1 MRKFLLSMVL
11 VLTIGLSAMV
21 WRIDDFETGDFTDLT
36 NSDLDADGSF
46 WSVVPTAKK
55 GGAFMAR
62 SESIAK
68 TPDNLLNYPSV
79 YVEVDAFVSFWVAA
93 EDSAKYSETYQLL
106 IDFANPCQP
115 GVSEVIWEETLTSSD
130 WKEVVIDL
138 KPFILAN
145 NPGAYD
151 AYIYLGIRHNGSAD
165 QSALL
170 VDDVMIKT
178 YPVYLYD
185 EGLFSIPESVVEPYS
200 NVSFQF
206 YVYDTTA
213 YDYLN
218 DWSWIGFDQVEL
230 HYVLTDASGAHPE
243 EFISL
248 TEIPCSDPRY
258 PDTYVYIGDLTGHP
272 MGTKMDFWVETTDL
286 SGYNLVGKS
295 QVFTMEWGEVNFEE
309 GFEGGVMP
317 DGWTTFQ
324 IGDAWSTQD
333 KAWTVDV
340 ANQNVHG
347 GLYSATSASQNN
359 FGVWVTEDYL
369 VTPLRRINGAPT
381 LKYYINAQTIE
392 GLTEKWSVL
401 ISTATGDY
409 IDVADFV
416 EIANDSIVPGADDSV
431 WYEKTI
437 FMGDY
442 SEQYVRIMWKH
453 IYTPLDTK
461 LDRFLNIDDISIAE
475 MPKYIM
481 GDNGNVAL
489 PNEDFEINLTATDYS
504 GINNVTVY
512 YTLEGQAET
521 SIVMTDN
528 GDDTFTAYIPG
539 QPINS
544 KCSWYAVVTDDS
556 NYSNTTTTGTY
567 YVIWFSE
574 AWLEWGID
582 YSDWPEP
589 MNNGNKAAM
598 DWNFGTKE
606 NLYIDKIEVGLA
618 NNATDLIWKV
628 VEFDETPTDVVI
640 GDLQG
645 THTFLANGDVYDIE
659 DGKNALVNGHIA
671 LEFEFSSY
679 NEIMLDEGGDKTHAW
694 QWNSVTQWTTNLW
707 GAFYIRMYVAQTGI
721 EGEFVSSTTE
731 LCQNY
736 PNPFNPATSIS
747 FYNRIAGDVKL
758 SVYNTKGEIVAT
770 LIDEKMNEGYR
781 KVDFNASKLNSG
793 VYYYTLRTPE
803 KTLTKKMVLVK

>member
-1 MRKFLLSMVL
+1 MKKLLLAIVL
-11 VLTIGLSAMV
+11 IFAVSLLGYV
-21 WRIDDFETGDFTDLT
+21 YIDEGFESGAFDIVTVTDVDGDG
-36 NSDLDADGSF
+36 NNWQVSDIP
-46 WSVVPTAKK
+46 VK
-55 GGAFMAR
+55 GGAYWA
-62 SESIAK
+62 ESSSAGL
-68 TPDNLLNYPSV
+68 TPDNEMLFPSTWMELDAYLNFWIGGT
-79 YVEVDAFVSFWVAA
+79 DAGSPEHYEIYIADDNIDPTNFI
-93 EDSAKYSETYQLL
+93 L
-106 IDFANPCQP
+106 IH
-115 GVSEVIWEETLTSSD
+115 EETLASD
-130 WKEVVIDL
+130 SL
-138 KPFILAN
+138 KNVEISLRPYFLQLN
-145 NPGAYD
+145 EWFYD
-151 AYIYLGIRHNGSAD
+151 SNISIKIRHYNTDSNGGAASSLVLDDFRVIYYPTFNYGYPAELEQGSAEPFKPIH
-165 QSALL
+165 L
-170 VDDVMIKT
+170 VWDFWDFST
-178 YPVYLYD
+178 YDIEGNYVGWVNPPKVYY
-185 EGLFSIPESVVEPYS
+185 I
-200 NVSFQF
+200 
-206 YVYDTTA
+206 
-213 YDYLN
+213 
-218 DWSWIGFDQVEL
+218 
-230 HYVLTDASGAHPE
+230 LTDEFGAQPVQEIELLPVDPASD
-243 EFISL
+243 FWW
-248 TEIPCSDPRY
+248 TYYCDIP
-258 PDTYVYIGDLTGHP
+258 GFA
-272 MGTKMDFWVETTDL
+272 MGTKIEYWCEVIDNSPYALKGVSNHLFAD
-286 SGYNLVGKS
+286 
-295 QVFTMEWGEVNFEE
+295 WGEVNFEE

-317 DGWTTFQ
+317 DGWTSFQ

-333 KAWTVDV
+333 KPWEVDV
-340 ANQNVHG
+340 ARQNVHTG
-347 GLYSATSASQNN
+347 SFSCTSASQNN

-369 VTPLRRINGAPT
+369 VTPVRRINGAPT
-381 LKYYINAQTIE
+381 LKYFINAQTVE

-401 ISTATGDY
+401 ISTETGDS

-416 EIANDSIVPGADDSV
+416 EIANDSIVPGTDQTV

-437 FMGDY
+437 FLGDY

-453 IYTPLDTK
+453 IYTPLDKK

-489 PNEDFEINLTATDYS
+489 PDEDFEINLTATDYS

-512 YTLEGQAET
+512 YTLEGQAEA

-528 GDDTFTAYIPG
+528 GDDSFTAYIPG
-539 QPINS
+539 QPVNT

-556 NYSNTTTTGTY
+556 NYSNTTTTGVY
-567 YVIWFSE
+567 NVIWFSE
-574 AWLEWGID
+574 SWLEWGSD

-618 NNATDLIWKV
+618 YDATDLIWRV

-645 THTFLANGDVYDIE
+645 THTFLANGDLYDIE

-671 LEFEFSSY
+671 LEFEFPSY
-679 NEIMLDEGGDKTHAW
+679 NEIMLDESGDKTHAW

-707 GAFYIRMYVAQTGI
+707 GAFYIRMYVTQTGI
-721 EGEFVSSTTE
+721 EDEFVSSTTE

-736 PNPFNPATSIS
+736 PNPFNPTTSIS

-770 LIDEKMNEGYR
+770 LIDGKMNEGFR